1 MVLTSKS
8 SNPKR
13 IESII
18 KRKIYEALN
27 PVKLIIE
34 DKSHLH
40 IGHSGYKEGGQSH
53 FKILIVSDHFLN
65 KSKVERQRIVYKI
78 LSNEFKEDIHA
89 LSIIAITAE
98 ESNDIKY
105 SS

>member
-8 SNPKR
+8 SNPR
-13 IESII
+13 HIENII

-27 PVKLIIE
+27 PVKLVIE
-34 DKSHLH
+34 DQSHLH
-40 IGHSGYKEGGQSH
+40 RGHSGYKEGGQSH
-53 FKILIVSDHFLN
+53 FKILIISDDFIN